1 MELTAVSLLILV
13 LVVPASFVLS
23 SSAGLG
29 GSLILVPALVLA
41 LGTKEGIALAALLLA
56 VNNLAKI
63 GAYRQTIPFS
73 KALMIALAVMIGAVL
88 GASLMIMAPESWVR
102 YAVIL
107 ALLLTF
113 ASDFLVTGPVRRL
126 WALLLALTSGATSG
140 FSGTSGPLKGVAI
153 RSLQLPRQYFVG
165 AASLVSLVGD
175 VSKAAVFTYS
185 GLLDHSQ
192 LLLAAVLV
200 PVMIV
205 CTLSGRHLNQK
216 VGEKGFAILFW
227 SVMAGYTFRL
237 VFAS

>member
-1 MELTAVSLLILV
+1 MDLTAVSLFILV

-29 GSLILVPALVLA
+29 GSLILVPALVMA

-56 VNNLAKI
+56 VNNLAKM
-63 GAYRQTIPFS
+63 GAYRHSIPFS
-73 KALMIALAVMIGAVL
+73 KAAMIALAVMTGAAL
-88 GASLMIMAPESWVR
+88 GASIMIMAPESWVR

-113 ASDFLVTGPVRRL
+113 AGDFLVTGPLRRV

-175 VSKAAVFTYS
+175 VSKVAIFSYS

-192 LLLAAVLV
+192 LLLAAVLA

-205 CTLSGRHLNQK
+205 STLGGRQINK
-216 VGEKGFAILFW
+216 NVGEKGFAFLFW
-227 SVMAGYTFRL
+227 SIMAGYTLRL
-237 VFAS
+237 VLL